1 MRPPLFPVSIKGVMA
16 IDGRIPLLFNERDEW
31 ELPGGRL
38 EAGEQPEAA
47 LVRELAEELNV
58 EARVDRILDSWL
70 YRIAGKGEVVIVTFA
85 CTVLRAEGLRFSTE
99 HKALRLVAPA
109 EIEGLNLPQGY
120 RRSIQ
125 SFLATVGGGEP
136 S

>member
-1 MRPPLFPVSIKGVMA
+1 MSAPRLPVSIKGVMT
-16 IDGRIPLLFNERDEW
+16 IGGRIPLLFNERDEW

-38 EAGEQPEAA
+38 EAGEQPQIA

-70 YRIAGKGEVVIVTFA
+70 YAIAGKGEIVIVTYA
-85 CTVLRAEGLRFSTE
+85 CTVLQAEGLRFSHE
-99 HKALRLVAPA
+99 HKDLRLVDPR
-109 EIEGLNLPQGY
+109 ELGDLTMPDGY

-125 SFLATVGGGEP
+125 AFLTGQ
-136 S
+136 

>member
-1 MRPPLFPVSIKGVMA
+1 MSAPRFPVSIKGVMS
-16 IDGRIPLLFNERDEW
+16 IGGRIPLLFNERDEW

-38 EAGEQPEAA
+38 EAGEQPDIA

-70 YRIAGKGEVVIVTFA
+70 YTIAGKGEVLIVTYA
-85 CTVLRAEGLRFSTE
+85 CTVVRAEGLRFSHE
-99 HKALRLVAPA
+99 HKDLRLVDPA
-109 EIEGLNLPQGY
+109 ELVELTLPQGY

-125 SFLATVGGGEP
+125 FFLAG
-136 S
+136 

>member
-1 MRPPLFPVSIKGVMA
+1 MKPPLFPVSIKGVMA

-58 EARVDRILDSWL
+58 EARVGRVLDSWL
-70 YRIAGKGEVVIVTFA
+70 YRIAGKGEVLVVTYA
-85 CTVLRAEGLRFSTE
+85 CSVLRAEGLRFSHE

-109 EIEGLNLPQGY
+109 QLDSLNLPLGY
-120 RRSIQ
+120 RRSIEC
-125 SFLATVGGGEP
+125 FLATMSGGDP
-136 S
+136 R

>member
-1 MRPPLFPVSIKGVMA
+1 MSAPRFPVSVKGVTS

-38 EAGEQPEAA
+38 EAGEQPDIA

-70 YRIAGKGEVVIVTFA
+70 YKIAGKGEVVIVTYA
-85 CTVLRAEGLRFSTE
+85 CTVLRSEGMRFSHE
-99 HKALRLVAPA
+99 HKGLRLVDPG
-109 EIEGLNLPQGY
+109 ELEGLIMPDGY
-120 RRSIQ
+120 KRSIKR
-125 SFLATVGGGEP
+125 FLSVL
-136 S
+136 